1 MSYADKQ
8 VTCHDC
14 GTVFTFGIK
23 EQQQFASMGRFNAPK
38 RCETCRAKRKP
49 AKSKLKVLFQS
60 TLISEPPPEGRMR
73 QNVPPAERTLKFL
86 LNHSLAG
93 RFIVTIVSV
102 K

>member
-1 MSYADKQ
+1 MLPNAVK
-8 VTCHDC
+8 HA
-14 GTVFTFGIK
+14 
-23 EQQQFASMGRFNAPK
+23 EQSENPQNL
-38 RCETCRAKRKP
+38 
-49 AKSKLKVLFQS
+49 KLKVLFQS